1 MKKLLGIAL
10 FIMLGH
16 FVLAQVDS
24 SKSSYKNGNYYSHQ
38 NDSTKNKKGKPT
50 YASLN
55 LKNRP
60 NDHFMI
66 EFSYD
71 NWIGKTDSMNTSGFS
86 RGFAMYFMFDFPFK
100 SDPHF
105 SVGLGIGVD
114 ASNIF
119 FDKTEVLVAAT
130 GNQTLAFPSTANT
143 AHFKKYKL
151 VLTNL
156 EVPLELRYAFNPAN
170 TNKSWKIALG
180 FKGGFLMSAYTKGKD
195 LENQAGQVT
204 DYYIEKKSST
214 QFFNGGRIVGTAR
227 VSYGF
232 IGVFGQL
239 QLTPLIKNGA
249 GPTVNPYSIGIV
261 LSGL

>member
-1 MKKLLGIAL
+1 MKKLVSMAL
-10 FIMLGH
+10 LVFLGH
-16 FVLAQVDS
+16 AVFAQSASDT
-24 SKSSYKNGNYYSHQ
+24 
-38 NDSTKNKKGKPT
+38 TKDGKKKVT

-55 LKNRP
+55 LANRA

-86 RGFAMYFMFDFPFK
+86 RGFAFYFMYDFPFK

-105 SVGLGIGVD
+105 SVGAGIGID

-119 FDKTEVLVAAT
+119 FAQTEVLVATA
-130 GNQTLAFPSTANT
+130 GNQTLAFPNTSTT
-143 AHFKKYKL
+143 DHYKKYKL

-156 EVPLELRYAFNPAN
+156 EVPLELRYAFHPEN

-180 FKGGFLMSAYTKGKD
+180 FKAGVLLSAYNKGKD
-195 LENQAGQVT
+195 LENAAGQLENQF
-204 DYYIEKKSST
+204 IQKQSST
-214 QFFNGGRIVGTAR
+214 RFFNSGRIVGTAR
-227 VSYGF
+227 INYGW

-239 QLTPLIKNGA
+239 QLTPLIKDGA
-249 GPTVNPYSIGIV
+249 GPSVNPYSIGLV

>member
-1 MKKLLGIAL
+1 MKKLLGMT
-10 FIMLGH
+10 MLILLSH
-16 FVLAQVDS
+16 AVFAQA
-24 SKSSYKNGNYYSHQ
+24 
-38 NDSTKNKKGKPT
+38 DSTKKEKQKMT

-55 LKNRP
+55 LKNRA

-66 EFSYD
+66 FLSYD

-105 SVGLGIGVD
+105 SVAAGLGVD

-119 FDKTEVLVAAT
+119 FDKTDVQVAAT
-130 GNQTLAFPSTANT
+130 RNQTLAFHSTANT
-143 AHFKKYKL
+143 DHFKKYKL
-151 VLTNL
+151 VLTNID
-156 EVPLELRYAFNPAN
+156 VPIELRYAFNPAN

-180 FKGGFLMSAYTKGKD
+180 FRAGILMSAYTKGKD
-195 LENQAGQVT
+195 LENVNGQVT
-204 DYYIEKKSST
+204 DYYIEKKSSK

-227 VSYGF
+227 VSWGF
-232 IGVFGQL
+232 IGVFGTL
-239 QLTPLIKNGA
+239 QLTPLIKNNA

>member
-1 MKKLLGIAL
+1 MKKFLGIAL
-10 FIMLGH
+10 FVMSVH
-16 FVLAQVDS
+16 FVNAQADS
-24 SKSSYKNGNYYSHQ
+24 VKTSYKNGNYYSHQ
-38 NDSTKNKKGKPT
+38 KDTTKKKEKLS

-71 NWIGKTDSMNTSGFS
+71 NWVGKTDSMNTSGFS
-86 RGFAMYFMFDFPFK
+86 RGFSMYFMYDFPFK

-105 SVGLGIGVD
+105 SVGLGIGVN

-119 FDKTEVLVAAT
+119 FDKTDVLVAAT
-130 GNQTLAFPSTANT
+130 GNQTLAFRSTANT
-143 AHFKKYKL
+143 DHFKKYKL

-195 LENQAGQVT
+195 LENQAGNVT

-214 QFFNGGRIVGTAR
+214 QFFNGGRVVGTAR

>member
-1 MKKLLGIAL
+1 MKKLVSMAVLILLGYAV
-10 FIMLGH
+10 F
-16 FVLAQVDS
+16 AQSDT
-24 SKSSYKNGNYYSHQ
+24 
-38 NDSTKNKKGKPT
+38 TKDGKKKVT

-55 LKNRP
+55 LANRA

-66 EFSYD
+66 ELSYD
-71 NWIGKTDSMNTSGFS
+71 NWIGKTDSMNTSGFT
-86 RGFAMYFMFDFPFK
+86 RGFAFYFMYDFPFK

-105 SVGLGIGVD
+105 SVGAGIGID

-119 FDKTEVLVAAT
+119 FHNTEVLIAT
-130 GNQTLAFPSTANT
+130 PGNQTLAFPNT
-143 AHFKKYKL
+143 GNGDHYKKYKL

-156 EVPLELRYAFNPAN
+156 EIPLELRYAFNPEN

-180 FKGGFLMSAYTKGKD
+180 VKVGVLMSAYTKGKD

-204 DYYIEKKSST
+204 NSFIQKQSST
-214 QFFNGGRIVGTAR
+214 NFFNGTRAVGTAR
-227 VSYGF
+227 ISYGW

-249 GPTVNPYSIGIV
+249 GPSINPYSIGFV

>member
-1 MKKLLGIAL
+1 MKKVLSMALLVFFSHAV
-10 FIMLGH
+10 F
-16 FVLAQVDS
+16 AQADT
-24 SKSSYKNGNYYSHQ
+24 
-38 NDSTKNKKGKPT
+38 TKDGKPKMT
-50 YASLN
+50 YTSLN
-55 LKNRP
+55 LKNRA

-71 NWIGKTDSMNTSGFS
+71 NWVGKTDSMNTSGFS

-105 SVGLGIGVD
+105 SVAAGIGVD

-119 FDKTEVLVAAT
+119 FDKTDVLVAAT
-130 GNQTLAFPSTANT
+130 GNQTLAFKSTANT

-151 VLTNL
+151 VLTNID
-156 EVPLELRYAFNPAN
+156 VPIELRYALNPAN
-170 TNKSWKIALG
+170 TNKSWKFALG
-180 FKGGFLMSAYTKGKD
+180 FKAGILMSAYTKGKD
-195 LENQAGQVT
+195 LENVNGQVT
-204 DYYIEKKSST
+204 DYYIEKKSSK

-227 VSYGF
+227 ISWGF
-232 IGVFGQL
+232 IGVFGTL

>member
-1 MKKLLGIAL
+1 MKKLVSLAL
-10 FIMLGH
+10 LLCLGH
-16 FVLAQVDS
+16 VVFAQI
-24 SKSSYKNGNYYSHQ
+24 
-38 NDSTKNKKGKPT
+38 DSTSIKIKKSVSGVDTTVTIKKTT

-55 LKNRP
+55 LANRP

-105 SVGLGIGVD
+105 SVAAGIGVD

-119 FDKTEVLVAAT
+119 FHETDVGVAIPN
-130 GNQTLAFPSTANT
+130 NQTLAFTSTVNT
-143 AHFKKYKL
+143 EHFKKYKL

-180 FKGGFLMSAYTKGKD
+180 IKAGLLMSAYTKGKD
-195 LENQAGQVT
+195 KENVNDQIINN
-204 DYYIEKKSST
+204 YIEKKSST
-214 QFFNGGRIVGTAR
+214 NFFNSGRIVGTAR
-227 VSYGF
+227 VSWGF

-239 QLTPLIKNGA
+239 QLTPLIRNGA
-249 GPTVNPYSIGIV
+249 GPTVNPYSLGIV

>member
-1 MKKLLGIAL
+1 MALLV
-10 FIMLGH
+10 FLGH
-16 FVLAQVDS
+16 AVFAQSDTS
-24 SKSSYKNGNYYSHQ
+24 GQ
-38 NDSTKNKKGKPT
+38 KKGS

-66 EFSYD
+66 ELSYD
-71 NWIGKTDSMNTSGFS
+71 NWIGKTDSMNTSGLS
-86 RGFAMYFMFDFPFK
+86 RGFSMYFMYDFPFK

-105 SVGLGIGVD
+105 SVGVGIGIN

-119 FDKTEVLVAAT
+119 FDKTEVGVAT
-130 GNQTLAFPSTANT
+130 QGNSTLAFKNTANGD
-143 AHFKKYKL
+143 HFKKYKL

-156 EVPLELRYAFNPAN
+156 EVPLELRYAFNPEN

-180 FKGGFLMSAYTKGKD
+180 FKAGLLLSAYTKGKN
-195 LENQAGQVT
+195 LENQAGQVINQF
-204 DYYIEKKSST
+204 IEKESST
-214 QFFNGGRIVGTAR
+214 RFFNTGRVVGTAR

-239 QLTPLIKNGA
+239 QLTPLISSNA
-249 GPTVNPYSIGIV
+249 GPSVNPYSIGIV

>member
-10 FIMLGH
+10 LVMSGH
-16 FVLAQVDS
+16 VVLAQVDS
-24 SKSSYKNGNYYSHQ
+24 AKSSYKNGSYYSHQ
-38 NDSTKNKKGKPT
+38 NDTTKNKKEKPT

-86 RGFAMYFMFDFPFK
+86 RGFAMYFMYDFPFK

-105 SVGLGIGVD
+105 SVGAGIGIN

-143 AHFKKYKL
+143 NHFKKYKL

-156 EVPLELRYAFNPAN
+156 EIPLELRYAFNPAN

-180 FKGGFLMSAYTKGKD
+180 FKGGFLMSAYTKGKGSRKPGRSGNR
-195 LENQAGQVT
+195 LL
-204 DYYIEKKSST
+204 YRKEKFHT
-214 QFFNGGRIVGTAR
+214 I
-227 VSYGF
+227 
-232 IGVFGQL
+232 L
-239 QLTPLIKNGA
+239 QWR
-249 GPTVNPYSIGIV
+249 PYRRHRQGELWIYRRFRAITTHPIN
-261 LSGL
+261 

>member
-1 MKKLLGIAL
+1 MKKLVSMVLL
-10 FIMLGH
+10 VFLGH
-16 FVLAQVDS
+16 AVFAQVDTTQT
-24 SKSSYKNGNYYSHQ
+24 G
-38 NDSTKNKKGKPT
+38 KKKMT

-55 LKNRP
+55 LKNRA

-66 EFSYD
+66 ELSYD
-71 NWIGKTDSMNTSGFS
+71 NWIGKTDSMVTTGLC
-86 RGFAMYFMFDFPFK
+86 RGFAFYFMYDFPFK

-105 SVGLGIGVD
+105 SVGGGIGVD
-114 ASNIF
+114 ASNIY
-119 FDKTEVLVAAT
+119 FDKTDVGVAIA
-130 GNQTLAFPSTANT
+130 GNQTLAFRNTANT
-143 AHFKKYKL
+143 DHFKKYKL

-156 EVPLELRYAFNPAN
+156 EVPLELRYAFNPEN

-180 FKGGFLMSAYTKGKD
+180 FKAGVLMSAYTKGKT
-195 LENQAGQVT
+195 LENAAGQVT
-204 DYYIEKKSST
+204 NQYIEKQSSK

-227 VSYGF
+227 VSYGW

>member
-1 MKKLLGIAL
+1 MKKLLSMAL
-10 FIMLGH
+10 LIF
-16 FVLAQVDS
+16 LAHAVFAQA
-24 SKSSYKNGNYYSHQ
+24 
-38 NDSTKNKKGKPT
+38 DSTKKEKQQMSYT
-50 YASLN
+50 TLN
-55 LKNRP
+55 LKNRA

-71 NWIGKTDSMNTSGFS
+71 NWVGKTDSMNTSGFS

-105 SVGLGIGVD
+105 SVGAGIGIN

-119 FDKTEVLVAAT
+119 FDKTEVLVAAP
-130 GNQTLAFPSTANT
+130 GNQTLAFPNTANSD
-143 AHFKKYKL
+143 HFKKYKL

-180 FKGGFLMSAYTKGKD
+180 FKAGVLLSAYTKGKD
-195 LENQAGQVT
+195 LENQAGQIT
-204 DYYIEKKSST
+204 NAYIEKKSSKE
-214 QFFNGGRIVGTAR
+214 FFNSGRVVGTVR

-232 IGVFGQL
+232 LGVFGQL

-249 GPTVNPYSIGIV
+249 GPTINPYSIGIV

>member
-1 MKKLLGIAL
+1 MKKLVSMAL
-10 FIMLGH
+10 LVFLGH
-16 FVLAQVDS
+16 AVFAQSDT
-24 SKSSYKNGNYYSHQ
+24 
-38 NDSTKNKKGKPT
+38 TKTGKKKFT

-55 LKNRP
+55 LKNRA

-71 NWIGKTDSMNTSGFS
+71 NWVGKTDSMNTTGFS
-86 RGFAMYFMFDFPFK
+86 RGFAFYFMYDFPFK

-105 SVGLGIGVD
+105 SVGAGIGID

-119 FDKTEVLVAAT
+119 FDKTLVLVADG
-130 GNQTLAFPSTANT
+130 GNQTLAFRNVANSD
-143 AHFKKYKL
+143 HFKKYKL

-156 EVPLELRYAFNPAN
+156 EVPIELRYAFNPEN

-180 FKGGFLMSAYTKGKD
+180 IKAGVLLSAYTKGKD
-195 LENQAGQVT
+195 LENAAGQIT
-204 DYYIEKKSST
+204 NYYIEKKSST
-214 QFFNGGRIVGTAR
+214 KFFNGGRIVGTFR
-227 VSYGF
+227 VNYGW
-232 IGVFGQL
+232 IGVFSQL

-249 GPTVNPYSIGIV
+249 GPTVNPYSVGLV

>member
-1 MKKLLGIAL
+1 MKKLLGMAL
-10 FIMLGH
+10 LIFLGH
-16 FVLAQVDS
+16 AVFAQVDTTQS
-24 SKSSYKNGNYYSHQ
+24 TYKNGDYYSNQ
-38 NDSTKNKKGKPT
+38 KDTIKGKQKVT
-50 YASLN
+50 YATLN

-105 SVGLGIGVD
+105 SVGAGIGIN

-119 FDKTEVLVAAT
+119 FDKTDVGVAAP
-130 GNQTLAFPSTANT
+130 GNQTLAFRSTANGD
-143 AHFKKYKL
+143 HFKKYKL

-180 FKGGFLMSAYTKGKD
+180 FKAGILLSAYTKGKD
-195 LENQAGQVT
+195 LENQAGQVSN
-204 DYYIEKKSST
+204 YYIEKKSST
-214 QFFNGGRIVGTAR
+214 KFFNSGRIVGTAR

-232 IGVFGQL
+232 IGIFGQL
-239 QLTPLIKNGA
+239 QLTPLIINGA
-249 GPTVNPYSIGIV
+249 GPTINPYSLGIV